1 MDKTRAIEIAVG
13 LFVVAGLA
21 ALTVLAM
28 RVSNITA
35 FQTTEGYTVIGHFRN
50 VGGLREGA
58 PVKMGG
64 VQVGRVSGI
73 SLDTDTYEARV
84 ELTIDSRFDD
94 LPMDTSASVLTS
106 GLLGEQYVGLEAGG
120 MPTALQPGDE
130 LMLTQSAIV
139 LEKIIGQFLYNKA
152 SGSDSGSDGG
162 TEGK

>member
-64 VQVGRVSGI
+64 VQVGRVSDI
-73 SLDTDTYEARV
+73 SLDTDTYQARV

-139 LEKIIGQFLYNKA
+139 LEKIIGQFLYNTA
-152 SGSDSGSDGG
+152 SGSGSGGG
-162 TEGK
+162 TEGE